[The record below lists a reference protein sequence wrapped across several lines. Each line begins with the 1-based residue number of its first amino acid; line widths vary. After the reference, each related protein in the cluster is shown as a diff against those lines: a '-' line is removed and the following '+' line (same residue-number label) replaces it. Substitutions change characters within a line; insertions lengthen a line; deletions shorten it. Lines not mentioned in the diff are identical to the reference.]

1 MFRKTIFWLHL
12 ACGVS
17 AGVVVLMMSVTG
29 VVLTYERQAQVW
41 EDRSYYAEPETGQL
55 MLTADQLIAASRDLE
70 GFEAS
75 SLMLNSDP
83 TAPVVLRQGRS
94 QTQYLNPY
102 SGQAYNPHS
111 DTWSAF
117 FSKVRGWH
125 RWFNMTGDNRSFARI
140 ITGAANLMFLFLVL
154 SGIYLWLPEI
164 YARAALRA
172 RVWFNASNSNAN
184 ARNFNWHHVFG
195 FWAALPLVVIIS
207 TATVFNYTWANNL
220 VYQLAGEEP
229 PVRGGSASVEAP
241 NPAPVS
247 RLPYADLVDTAKT
260 YSEDWRTI
268 TLTIPAAEANSANLT
283 LDEGDGG
290 QPQKRHVLTLD
301 VSDGEVIKWA
311 PFTSQSAGAQAR
323 RWVRFLHTGEAL
335 GLTGQ
340 TIAGIASFAAI
351 LMVWTGLAL
360 ALRRFLR
367 WLTKLRKTREVEV
380 PST

>member
-1 MFRKTIFWLHL
+1 
-12 ACGVS
+12 
-17 AGVVVLMMSVTG
+17 
-29 VVLTYERQAQVW
+29 
-41 EDRSYYAEPETGQL
+41 
-55 MLTADQLIAASRDLE
+55 MLTADQLIAASRNLE

-75 SLMLNSDP
+75 SLILNSDP

-117 FSKVRGWH
+117 FSTVRGWH
-125 RWFNMTGDNRSFARI
+125 RWFNMTGDNRSSARI
-140 ITGAANLMFLFLVL
+140 VTGAANLMFLFLVL
-154 SGIYLWLPEI
+154 SGIYLWLPKI
-164 YARAALRA
+164 YAQAALRA

-184 ARNFNWHHVFG
+184 TRNFNWHHVFG

-268 TLTIPAAEANSANLT
+268 TLAIPAAEANSANLT

-301 VSDGEVIKWA
+301 VSGGEVIKWA
-311 PFTSQSAGAQAR
+311 PFTGQSAGAQAR